1 MTLIKMHFLQLLN
14 SVYTEVASKLS
25 GNFSGGAGAKFGT
38 GVSGVNLSETALNAL
53 LYAKFTTFSTSM
65 KVFIVEL
72 EKKALNNPDEYGS
85 LLWECINAWTG
96 VRRQLLGPSI
106 AEEVRRMEPTSSDLV
121 KLARSGCAYL
131 RSVCMNEWALF
142 RECFAYSGQEEIY
155 RYLESMCDY
164 LYDSL
169 RPGILHEPKLEVLCE
184 LCNVLQALI
193 SLDGDEGDEESVE
206 YQQEGAG
213 RTTTARN
220 ARLGDMT
227 MTEDSFDLT
236 LPESAMAQQ
245 AGHSSDNDTNNDEAY
260 LPPSGSLRFSELLST
275 VLQDTQTRLVFRA
288 QYVIEAEVL
297 HYVPKPDDLDYPG
310 KLQKRRKAAA
320 AAKGK
325 GKEAAPI
332 LSLSQW
338 QREHGGYNAMGV
350 VEEDGVVEFKLPP
363 EEIMED
369 WYPTLR
375 KTLWI
380 LSRLHSYVN
389 VSFDITRPAELRY
402 AIDFSSSLQFS
413 KTSLEKQ

>member
-1 MTLIKMHFLQLLN
+1 VYIIRFQQCLTRAMTLIKMHFLQLLN
-14 SVYTEVASKLS
+14 SVYIEVASKLS
-25 GNFSGGAGAKFGT
+25 GSFSGAAGSKSGG
-38 GVSGVNLSETALNAL
+38 GVSGINLSETALKAL
-53 LYAKFTTFSTSM
+53 LYAKFTTLSTST
-65 KVFIVEL
+65 KVFVVEL
-72 EKKALNNPDEYGS
+72 EKKALKNPDEYGS
-85 LLWECINAWTG
+85 LLSECINAWTG
-96 VRRQLLGPSI
+96 VRRQLLGPII
-106 AEEVRRMEPTSSDLV
+106 AEEVRRMDPSSSDLV

-131 RSVCMNEWALF
+131 RNVCMNEWTLF
-142 RECFAYSGQEEIY
+142 REFFAYSGQEDIY

-169 RPGILHEPKLEVLCE
+169 RPRILHEPKLEVLCE

-193 SLDGDEGDEESVE
+193 SLDGDEGDDEDIED
-206 YQQEGAG
+206 QQEGG
-213 RTTTARN
+213 IGKRDLRQ
-220 ARLGDMT
+220 GDIT

-236 LPESAMAQQ
+236 IAESSMARR
-245 AGHSSDNDTNNDEAY
+245 ANASGNNDLEDEDAV
-260 LPPSGSLRFSELLST
+260 LPSGGSLRFSELLST

-297 HYVPKPDDLDYPG
+297 QYAPKLEDLDYPG
-310 KLQKRRKAAA
+310 KLQRKRKAAA

-325 GKEAAPI
+325 GREETPI

-363 EEIMED
+363 EDIMED

-380 LSRLHSYVN
+380 LSKLHSYVN
-389 VSFDITRPAELRY
+389 VSFLRH
-402 AIDFSSSLQFS
+402 IGQ
-413 KTSLEKQ
+413 